1 MPSTV
6 EEVVQIGSP
15 SPVRVVREPRL
26 VERVVFIGGHPGSGK
41 TLMTAIVGG
50 LDRVEMQKYN
60 YALEHLCGLSFLGRL
75 DEGVTTPLIRM
86 LVDVDLYNM
95 TMARDTNFRCSDY
108 TSVFRNPGGWR
119 YIRRLFQPGDAA
131 AVERICETH
140 PILQITV
147 HNILAISRPLFQALG
162 DRVRI
167 LEVVRHPL
175 FMMKHWRLYIER
187 YGTDVRDFTIWFD
200 YQGQALPFFALGW
213 EEQYVRSNPMDR
225 CIYSIE
231 RLSQLGRQ
239 VMERLSVS
247 QRSQVMILPFEPFVL
262 DPWPHLRQ
270 LEALLGTRV
279 TARTRRELKRQRV
292 PRRRIADGI
301 PLKCYRQYGWEPA
314 KRGLDERDEL
324 DRHRQFA
331 AREASAEGLK
341 VLDRLSRDY
350 EAAYLDGAL

>member
-1 MPSTV
+1 MSSLV
-6 EEVVQIGSP
+6 EEQ
-15 SPVRVVREPRL
+15 VRVVREPRL
-26 VERVVFIGGHPGSGK
+26 VERVVFVGGHPGSGK
-41 TLMTAIVGG
+41 TLLTAIVGG

-75 DEGVTTPLIRM
+75 EEGVATPLIRM
-86 LVDVDLYNM
+86 LADVDLYNM

-131 AVERICETH
+131 AVERIRETH
-140 PILQITV
+140 PILQITI
-147 HNILAISRPLFQALG
+147 HNILAISWPLFQALG

-175 FMMKHWRLYIER
+175 YMIKQWRLYIER

-200 YQGQALPFFALGW
+200 YHGQALPFFALGW

-279 TARTRRELKRQRV
+279 TARTRSELKRQRV

-301 PLKCYRQYGWEPA
+301 PLKCYRQYGWPPPQQDA
-314 KRGLDERDEL
+314 DERGEL
-324 DRHRQFA
+324 ESRRA
-331 AREASAEGLK
+331 YVAKEASAEGLR
-341 VLDRLSRDY
+341 VMDELCRAY
-350 EAAYLDGAL
+350 EAEHLHGAIAW